1 MKTTDQTIDWEA
13 ELPLHREWMVRTA
26 RSRLGDPHVAEDVV
40 QDVFLSIV
48 RQNPQLDDPT
58 RIRSWLYQAVVH
70 RVSDQLRT
78 EYRRTR
84 AVNGMTEQILPEQ
97 EELGWDWLLAKEQR
111 DLLKTA
117 VGQLPEL
124 DREIVLLRFG
134 HNWTY
139 NRLAE
144 RLGMTARAVEYR
156 LVRAKQNLRR
166 ELQRLNGFD
175 HE

>member
-1 MKTTDQTIDWEA
+1 MTQQGA
-13 ELPLHREWMVRTA
+13 
-26 RSRLGDPHVAEDVV
+26 
-40 QDVFLSIV
+40 
-48 RQNPQLDDPT
+48 PQ
-58 RIRSWLYQAVVH
+58 
-70 RVSDQLRT
+70 
-78 EYRRTR
+78 
-84 AVNGMTEQILPEQ
+84 Q
-97 EELGWDWLLAKEQR
+97 EEFGWEWLLANEQR

-117 VGQLPEL
+117 ISQLPEL

-139 NRLAE
+139 KRLAE
-144 RLGMTARAVEYR
+144 RLGTTARAVEYR